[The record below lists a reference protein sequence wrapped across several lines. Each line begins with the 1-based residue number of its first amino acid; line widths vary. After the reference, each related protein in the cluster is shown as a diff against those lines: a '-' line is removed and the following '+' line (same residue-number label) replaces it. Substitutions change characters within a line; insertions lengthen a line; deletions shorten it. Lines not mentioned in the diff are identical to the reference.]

1 MVERWA
7 SGRALSD
14 SWSCSGFLRRTHH
27 GLPHAAPAPAFNV
40 VMTCWPNRIFASS
53 PFIEF
58 TASQISMTTSQDAGQ
73 RLHLHRAVVFRL
85 SEPVGSH
92 NTVTAASAV
101 TAITTQRCLHIGF
114 SPIPPVRIRDKSAQC
129 RYCPQSDWSVTVMIG
144 FSPIPLLCLRIMPS
158 NTAIV
163 LKPVKRFRTNSFAL
177 LTRIR

>member
-7 SGRALSD
+7 GGRALSD
-14 SWSCSGFLRRTHH
+14 SWSCSGFFRRTHH

-40 VMTCWPNRIFASS
+40 VMTCWPSRIFDSS

-58 TASQISMTTSQDAGQ
+58 PASQISKTASAAGL

-85 SEPVGSH
+85 SESWAATL
-92 NTVTAASAV
+92 TVVAASAT
-101 TAITTQRCLHIGF
+101 TAITTQSCSQVGF
-114 SPIPPVRIRDKSAQC
+114 SPTPAVRIRGKSAQC
-129 RYCPQSDWSVTVMIG
+129 RYCPQSDRSVTVMIS